1 MLGYIEMKSRS
12 AFAKTAIVLVLVLC
26 ASTVAGVAYLGNG
39 DIASSGAALT
49 FEVFQSE
56 FVATVNEAGDIES
69 SVNME
74 IRCEVKSKGTAGTA
88 ILKIVPEGT
97 RVKEGDFICQLDDS
111 VLQDELT
118 LQKIT
123 VAEDKASLIQ
133 AESDLDTARRVL
145 QEFENG
151 LYAQEIAKLQAEV
164 ATAEESVR
172 RAAEFR
178 RHSETL
184 SRKGYRTKT
193 QLEADVFA
201 EEKAQL
207 DLELA
212 NQNLAVYRDF
222 TRDRMVAEFKAEIKK
237 QEANVEATQYT
248 VQLSQSREKEL
259 QRQVDACRLVA
270 PADGM
275 VVYANE
281 TDRRGDETFVIEEGA
296 LIRDGQPIVRLPD
309 PNRMQVRTK
318 VNDSKINRVKVG
330 DDCIV
335 RVDTQPDTPIAG
347 RVRKVSAFPL
357 PRRWYQAPIEYEV
370 FVDITQQ
377 SELIR
382 PGLRGKVEIFTE
394 RMADK
399 VQTPLSSLV
408 RRGDDYFAFV
418 REGDEI
424 ESRQVEIGVN
434 NDQYVVVESG
444 LSAGDQVLVDADGY
458 VDATTQIQSNP

>member
-1 MLGYIEMKSRS
+1 MKSRT
-12 AFAKTAIVLVLVLC
+12 AFAKTAIVLFLLLG
-26 ASTVAGVAYLGNG
+26 ASTVAGIAFLGNG
-39 DIASSGAALT
+39 DSAAGTNAALT

-69 SVNME
+69 SVNVE

-97 RVKEGDFICQLDDS
+97 RVEKGEFICQLDDS

-118 LQKIT
+118 LQKIA

-133 AESDLDTARRVL
+133 AESDLDTARRIL

-151 LYAQEIAKLQAEV
+151 LYAQEVAKLQAEV
-164 ATAEESVR
+164 ATAEEAVR

-193 QLEADVFA
+193 QLEADEFA
-201 EEKAQL
+201 EEKAKL

-212 NQNLAVYRDF
+212 NQNLTVYRDF
-222 TRDRMVAEFKAEIKK
+222 TRDRMVAEFEAEIKK

-309 PNRMQVRTK
+309 PGRMQVRTK
-318 VNDSKINRVKVG
+318 VNDSKINRVEVG

-335 RVDTQPDTPIAG
+335 RVDTQPDQAIAG
-347 RVRKVSAFPL
+347 RVRKVSSFPL

-370 FVDITQQ
+370 FVDITEQ
-377 SELIR
+377 SDLIR

-394 RMADK
+394 RMSDK
-399 VQTPLSSLV
+399 VQAPLSSLV
-408 RRGDDYFAFV
+408 RRGEDYFAFV
-418 REGDEI
+418 RQGDEI
-424 ESRQVEIGVN
+424 ESRQVQIGIN

-444 LSAGDQVLVDADGY
+444 LSAGERVLVDADSY
-458 VDATTQIQSNP
+458 VDATQIQSNP

>member
-1 MLGYIEMKSRS
+1 MSRIKLRNGFVKSLIVIILIVCAS
-12 AFAKTAIVLVLVLC
+12 AFAGLMYV
-26 ASTVAGVAYLGNG
+26 GNG
-39 DIASSGAALT
+39 KSGPESNNSLT
-49 FEVFQSE
+49 FEVFQDE
-56 FVATVNEAGDIES
+56 FVASVNEAGDIES
-69 SVNME
+69 SVNVE

-97 RVKEGDFICQLDDS
+97 IVRQSDFVCQLDDS

-118 LQKIT
+118 LQRIA
-123 VAEDKASLIQ
+123 VAEDKAALIQ
-133 AESDLDTARRVL
+133 AQSDLDTAKRIL

-151 LYAQEIAKLQAEV
+151 LYAQEVAKLQAEV
-164 ATAEESVR
+164 ATAEEAVR

-193 QLEADVFA
+193 QLEADQFA
-201 EEKAQL
+201 EEKSKL

-212 NQNLAVYRDF
+212 KQNLAVYKNF
-222 TRDRMVAEFKAEIKK
+222 TRDRMVAEYRAEIKK
-237 QEANVEATQYT
+237 QEANVEATEYT

-259 QRQVDACRLVA
+259 KRQVDACRLVA

-309 PNRMQVRTK
+309 PERMQVRTK
-318 VNDSKINRVKVG
+318 VNDSKINRVQVG
-330 DDCIV
+330 NECII
-335 RVDTQPDTPIAG
+335 RVDTEPDKEIAG

-370 FVDITQQ
+370 FVDIV
-377 SELIR
+377 EANDLIR

-394 RMADK
+394 RIANR
-399 VQTPLSSLV
+399 VQAPLSSLI

-418 REGDEI
+418 KSGEQI
-424 ESRQVEIGVN
+424 ESRQVEIGIN
-434 NDQYVVVESG
+434 NEQYVVIENG
-444 LSAGDQVLVDADGY
+444 LQPGEEVLIDADSVTMENQVQG
-458 VDATTQIQSNP
+458 NP